1 MMAQPPAKPCA
12 IFERSEPVFARSSA
26 ADMQKKN
33 KQSDGSF
40 GGARAISKFMHFF
53 SRRYRPSFA
62 ARRLYN
68 TQQRAVAPTSLT
80 RTIIFFRALYAYK
93 YATSVAGTTHLFSGF
108 AVAVRGSVCC
118 TPPLSAVIVAFG

>member
-1 MMAQPPAKPCA
+1 VNIYAK
-12 IFERSEPVFARSSA
+12 
-26 ADMQKKN
+26 KNKN
-33 KQSDGSF
+33 KQSEASL

-80 RTIIFFRALYAYK
+80 RTIIFFRALYAY
-93 YATSVAGTTHLFSGF
+93 ATSVAGTTHLFSGF

-118 TPPLSAVIVAFG
+118 TLPLSAVIVAVGITHARCFFYTWPVPTTL